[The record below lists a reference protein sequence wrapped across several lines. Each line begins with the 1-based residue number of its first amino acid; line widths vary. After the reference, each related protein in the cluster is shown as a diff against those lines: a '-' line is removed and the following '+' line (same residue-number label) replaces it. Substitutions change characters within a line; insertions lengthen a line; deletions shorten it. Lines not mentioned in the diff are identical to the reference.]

1 MIFRK
6 LADENDY
13 IKKRLQIHYQENE
26 QLRTKMLLLEQI
38 NADFKMKEHKIT
50 IGFEEQIAELKE
62 SLDRKE

>member
-13 IKKRLQIHYQENE
+13 IKKRLQIQYQENE

-50 IGFEEQIAELKE
+50 IGFEE
-62 SLDRKE
+62 